1 MIKIL
6 DVWYFI
12 ICRYLIFHLCQYP
25 IFISDEWY
33 PIPISDIRKKTD
45 IPAGLQVKFTIHKAH
60 SKICSFNFFIYSILA
75 TMPFALSNTGE
86 HHSIW
91 RNIAL
96 CTSCSQSGRWA
107 VSFTYNFTG
116 KPSVEEIRLKEIPHL
131 FLLCNP
137 DLFLI
142 KMIPLELKWAS
153 KEV

>member
-1 MIKIL
+1 MFDIL
-6 DVWYFI
+6 SFADIWYFTFANI
-12 ICRYLIFHLCQYP
+12 RYLYQMNGIQYLYP
-25 IFISDEWY
+25 IFA
-33 PIPISDIRKKTD
+33 KKTD
-45 IPAGLQVKFTIHKAH
+45 IPAGLQVRFTIHKAH